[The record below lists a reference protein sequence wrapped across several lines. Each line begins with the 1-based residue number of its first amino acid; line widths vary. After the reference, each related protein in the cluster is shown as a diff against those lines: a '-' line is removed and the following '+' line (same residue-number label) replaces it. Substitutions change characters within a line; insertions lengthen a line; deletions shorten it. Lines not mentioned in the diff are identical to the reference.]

1 MDNNFD
7 EREYSTVSQN
17 NRDTIPEVSNKIVLA
32 NNRKRGSGFSGKFVI
47 LIVIICVLCSS
58 ILGSLFTLYIAPN
71 FSFSREHHFIVK

>member
-32 NNRKRGSGFSGKFVI
+32 NNRRRGSGFSGKFYV
-47 LIVIICVLCSS
+47 VLYWVVCS
-58 ILGSLFTLYIAPN
+58 LYI
-71 FSFSREHHFIVK
+71 

>member
-47 LIVIICVLCSS
+47 FNSYHMC
-58 ILGSLFTLYIAPN
+58 FM
-71 FSFSREHHFIVK
+71 